1 MRQAAGKLLTACKFN
16 CTRCIKHQREY
27 TKHYISK
34 IYNVVFF
41 EIWLH
46 RAAAGNETAVDNWPF
61 LQIPT
66 GLWQL
71 SVMGSVWLSPPSLRA
86 AWFLSVR
93 CDGLGSPNFSVQ
105 TGTLR
110 FWSRTKAFQGREKRK
125 ASALYQ
131 LHRLKPAYVDRIYH
145 SATELP
151 MQLQAPKRHLRGNI
165 HLLRLYLHHLQ
176 ALQVKVKTRIPPPPT
191 CPTVYS
197 VWTTSQS
204 TKTIYLDSDGEW
216 CSETGSNLKVTYCD
230 A

>member
-1 MRQAAGKLLTACKFN
+1 MLDLASSETGSRKLLTACKFN

-151 MQLQAPKRHLRGNI
+151 MQLQAPKRHLRVKYPPSKTGTTKIKMLITTTAIYNVDA
-165 HLLRLYLHHLQ
+165 RFQLHRTT
-176 ALQVKVKTRIPPPPT
+176 KPTRKRK
-191 CPTVYS
+191 YF
-197 VWTTSQS
+197 
-204 TKTIYLDSDGEW
+204 
-216 CSETGSNLKVTYCD
+216 
-230 A
+230 